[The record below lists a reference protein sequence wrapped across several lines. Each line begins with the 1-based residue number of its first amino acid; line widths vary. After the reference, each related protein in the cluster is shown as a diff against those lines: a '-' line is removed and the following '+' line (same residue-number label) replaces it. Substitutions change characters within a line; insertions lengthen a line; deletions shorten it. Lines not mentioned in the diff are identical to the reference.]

1 MLTNNKY
8 LSIYRSIFND
18 FDAEFLVPCLKES
31 VKLFRGTGYFSLKSL
46 ISCFDGLLKFI
57 KNGGTIQLVCNPQ
70 LSGTDI
76 ENINKGYELSDSDVI
91 DCLINNYNSAQ
102 VTDKENLQLDIICN
116 LISQKKLD
124 IKIAYMPNGVYHE
137 KFGTFIDENNN
148 KVYFNGSA
156 NETLNA
162 KKNNFESFVVHTS
175 WNGYEEDIQ
184 LELDYFNSLWNDE
197 IVGIKVLEFPK
208 ALKDKLFNEYKSSDS
223 LDEAIKK
230 YFLTEPQKEKKLYP
244 YQEMA
249 INEFFNNDCCHFYE
263 MATGTGKT
271 FTSIKTIEKINI
283 KMGHVFTIVCVPQ
296 VDLQS
301 QWVDE
306 LKKLGFNQVYC
317 FGGMSDAK
325 KTENDFNNA
334 IIKFYTSKESVV
346 CVSVYDTFFSKIY
359 KNCDGLENLFLVFD
373 EAHNLTTN
381 YMNKMPKNTKFKL
394 GLSATITRF
403 DDKETDRI
411 IKYFTNNKVKPFY
424 YGIEDAI
431 ANEFLSNY
439 YYHPITVYLDEHDFE
454 KYKKKSKLLA
464 VLQSTEEPD
473 EEEIKRIRN
482 ERSLIIKQ
490 SSSKILKLE
499 EMIGS
504 YDFKNSVV
512 YCGQGS
518 DEDES
523 IIDKVTMILS
533 AKGNYNVSHFTS
545 KTINRV
551 LVLKEFENSYYD
563 TLVAIK
569 CFDEGVDVPKLDK
582 IYIMASD
589 TSTRQTVQRRG
600 RVLRKCKETG
610 KTVAN
615 IYDMV
620 VLPPAC
626 EVDCVS
632 SLIISEFKR
641 VIEYNRLA
649 LNSKTN
655 NSFIFEILDKY
666 NIEIEDLKNEE

>member
-230 YFLTEPQKEKKLYP
+230 YF
-244 YQEMA
+244 
-249 INEFFNNDCCHFYE
+249 
-263 MATGTGKT
+263 
-271 FTSIKTIEKINI
+271 
-283 KMGHVFTIVCVPQ
+283 
-296 VDLQS
+296 
-301 QWVDE
+301 
-306 LKKLGFNQVYC
+306 
-317 FGGMSDAK
+317 
-325 KTENDFNNA
+325 
-334 IIKFYTSKESVV
+334 
-346 CVSVYDTFFSKIY
+346 
-359 KNCDGLENLFLVFD
+359 
-373 EAHNLTTN
+373 
-381 YMNKMPKNTKFKL
+381 
-394 GLSATITRF
+394 
-403 DDKETDRI
+403 
-411 IKYFTNNKVKPFY
+411 
-424 YGIEDAI
+424 
-431 ANEFLSNY
+431 
-439 YYHPITVYLDEHDFE
+439 
-454 KYKKKSKLLA
+454 
-464 VLQSTEEPD
+464 
-473 EEEIKRIRN
+473 
-482 ERSLIIKQ
+482 
-490 SSSKILKLE
+490 
-499 EMIGS
+499 
-504 YDFKNSVV
+504 
-512 YCGQGS
+512 
-518 DEDES
+518 
-523 IIDKVTMILS
+523 
-533 AKGNYNVSHFTS
+533 
-545 KTINRV
+545 
-551 LVLKEFENSYYD
+551 
-563 TLVAIK
+563 
-569 CFDEGVDVPKLDK
+569 
-582 IYIMASD
+582 
-589 TSTRQTVQRRG
+589 
-600 RVLRKCKETG
+600 
-610 KTVAN
+610 
-615 IYDMV
+615 
-620 VLPPAC
+620 
-626 EVDCVS
+626 
-632 SLIISEFKR
+632 
-641 VIEYNRLA
+641 
-649 LNSKTN
+649 
-655 NSFIFEILDKY
+655 
-666 NIEIEDLKNEE
+666 